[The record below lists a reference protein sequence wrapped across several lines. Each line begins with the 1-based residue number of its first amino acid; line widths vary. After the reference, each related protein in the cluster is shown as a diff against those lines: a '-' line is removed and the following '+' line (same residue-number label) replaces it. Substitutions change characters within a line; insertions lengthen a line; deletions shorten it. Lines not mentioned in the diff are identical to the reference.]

1 MAGSLISNMKQIK
14 NYHVTGP
21 GRFEFT
27 IFRSRH
33 SVMNLEIEVWD
44 YSTIPDDYSLEF
56 GELATAKIVISV
68 NKEGVLRL
76 RRHSVIDGDE
86 AMPVSKLV
94 VAAADKV
101 GKNIKTFYTY
111 LDTMVQDVEKE
122 VKAQKEA
129 AKVSYDPAVG
139 VVDKYDK
146 IREVETVNI

>member
-56 GELATAKIVISV
+56 GELATAKVVISV
-68 NKEGVLRL
+68 NKNGVLRL

-86 AMPVSKLV
+86 AMPVSKLIV
-94 VAAADKV
+94 TAADRV

-111 LDTMVQDVEKE
+111 LDTMVQDVDNE
-122 VKAQKEA
+122 VKAQEEA
-129 AKVSYDPAVG
+129 VKFGYDSGAG
-139 VVDKYDK
+139 VVNKYDQIK
-146 IREVETVNI
+146 EVETLDI

>member
-56 GELATAKIVISV
+56 GELATAKVVISV
-68 NKEGVLRL
+68 NKNGVLRL

-86 AMPVSKLV
+86 AMPVSKLIV
-94 VAAADKV
+94 TAADRV

-111 LDTMVQDVEKE
+111 LDTMVQDVDNE
-122 VKAQKEA
+122 VKAQEKSSEDWLW
-129 AKVSYDPAVG
+129 SRTG
-139 VVDKYDK
+139 VVNKYD
-146 IREVETVNI
+146 

>member
-56 GELATAKIVISV
+56 GELATAKVVISV

-86 AMPVSKLV
+86 AMPVSKLIV
-94 VAAADKV
+94 TAADRV

-111 LDTMVQDVEKE
+111 LDTMVQDVDNE
-122 VKAQKEA
+122 VKAQEEA
-129 AKVSYDPAVG
+129 AKFGYDSGAE
-139 VVDKYDK
+139 VVNKFD
-146 IREVETVNI
+146 

>member
-44 YSTIPDDYSLEF
+44 YSTIPNDYSLEF
-56 GELATAKIVISV
+56 GELATAKVVISV
-68 NKEGVLRL
+68 NKNGVLRL

-86 AMPVSKLV
+86 AMPVSKLI
-94 VAAADKV
+94 VAAADRV

-111 LDTMVQDVEKE
+111 LDTMVQDVNNE
-122 VKAQKEA
+122 VKAQEEA
-129 AKVSYDPAVG
+129 AKFGYDSAAG
-139 VVDKYDK
+139 ITNKYD
-146 IREVETVNI
+146 

>member
-33 SVMNLEIEVWD
+33 SIMNLEIEVWD
-44 YSTIPDDYSLEF
+44 YSTIPEDYSLEF
-56 GELATAKIVISV
+56 GELATAKVVISV

-86 AMPVSKLV
+86 AMPVSKLI
-94 VAAADKV
+94 VAAADRV

-111 LDTMVQDVEKE
+111 LDTMVQDVNNE
-122 VKAQKEA
+122 VKAQEEA
-129 AKVSYDPAVG
+129 AKFGYDSAAG
-139 VVDKYDK
+139 ITNKYD
-146 IREVETVNI
+146 

>member
-44 YSTIPDDYSLEF
+44 YSTIPNDYSLEF
-56 GELATAKIVISV
+56 GELATAKVVISV

-86 AMPVSKLV
+86 AMPVSKLI
-94 VAAADKV
+94 VAAADRV

-111 LDTMVQDVEKE
+111 LDTMVQDVNNE
-122 VKAQKEA
+122 VKAQEEA
-129 AKVSYDPAVG
+129 AKFGYDSAAG
-139 VVDKYDK
+139 ITNKYDQIK
-146 IREVETVNI
+146 EVETLDI